1 VCILVLVSVI
11 CMSLDKHIRNRVPVV
26 CSWGGDTS
34 CSRESTKCPID
45 SSKSNPRHFQKMTE
59 AELRWGNQPIPL
71 YLFLH
76 PHMSRTSITATKLF
90 TKNTLRLQSR
100 TMVNVPLFGMKER
113 QPTADEKA
121 LIDDVVQL
129 CMSPTILDYGS

>member
-1 VCILVLVSVI
+1 
-11 CMSLDKHIRNRVPVV
+11 M
-26 CSWGGDTS
+26 
-34 CSRESTKCPID
+34 
-45 SSKSNPRHFQKMTE
+45 NPTH
-59 AELRWGNQPIPL
+59 LS
-71 YLFLH
+71 LFLQS
-76 PHMSRTSITATKLF
+76 HMSRTSITATKLF

-113 QPTADEKA
+113 QPTVDEKA

>member
-1 VCILVLVSVI
+1 
-11 CMSLDKHIRNRVPVV
+11 
-26 CSWGGDTS
+26 
-34 CSRESTKCPID
+34 
-45 SSKSNPRHFQKMTE
+45 MTE
-59 AELRWGNQPIPL
+59 AERGGMVIYIINPSPSLSLLP
-71 YLFLH
+71 YYTY
-76 PHMSRTSITATKLF
+76 MSRTSITATKLF

-129 CMSPTILDYGS
+129 CMFPNHFLVVADG